1 MPAQDSYKMP
11 DAAKAAGIPHKDLTR
26 HLGRKVIKFP
36 DSDPGKGHQR
46 RCSLDSIYMIAIG
59 HALIKAFVSPTT
71 AMSLAQLFFEPQRGR
86 SSGKPFVS
94 GKTLL
99 LVTDG
104 IGSVI
109 NLEADQDIL
118 THLKEATI
126 VVDIGA
132 ITQTVNARLL
142 S

>member
-71 AMSLAQLFFEPQRGR
+71 AMSLAQLFFEPQCGR
-86 SSGKPFVS
+86 TAGKPFVS

-126 VVDIGA
+126 VVDICS
-132 ITQTVNARLL
+132 IVSTVNARLL
-142 S
+142 N